1 MEADGARHSQ
11 LRTPVPI
18 VEEAGLDPGLVC
30 TGVEKISCSRQ
41 VSNPVQSNPHGESLY
56 RPLLFNVP
64 KYINY
69 RVYKIPPLD
78 SILSNSVLSTHVLFT

>member
-41 VSNPVQSNPHGESLY
+41 VSNPVPSNPHGKS
-56 RPLLFNVP
+56 LLFNVP